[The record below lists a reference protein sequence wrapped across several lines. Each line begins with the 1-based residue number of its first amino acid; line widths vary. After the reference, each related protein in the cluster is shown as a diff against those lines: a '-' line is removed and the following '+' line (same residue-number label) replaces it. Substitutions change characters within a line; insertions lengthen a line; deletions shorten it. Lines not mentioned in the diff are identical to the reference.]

1 MVGTIKKRKI
11 LSTVDVT
18 KESHVAEEFE
28 DLQLD
33 IRPGIKREEILE
45 IVENYDGIIAGDIV
59 DYDLEVFEKSPK
71 LKIITRFGIGVDNV
85 NLEDATESGVI
96 VTNIPGEN
104 AESVAEHAIGLM
116 ISSSKNFYRADDEIR
131 KGNWERSTGRG
142 RELAGK
148 TLGQIGFGNIGSLIA
163 RKCRLAFGMDL
174 LIYDPHVPKHK
185 IESEFGKKCEF
196 EELLRKS
203 DVISINCPLTKETR
217 NMFGK
222 KEFRKMKN
230 SAILVNTARGEIIK
244 EKELVEALKK
254 GEIYASGLDVL
265 REEPAKE
272 NNPLF
277 DLEHVTIT
285 PHSANVTFEAWERI
299 LRKALKEQELAFQG
313 KRPEF
318 ILNEKATEK
327 F

>member
-1 MVGTIKKRKI
+1 M

-18 KESHVAEEFE
+18 KEVHVAEEFE
-28 DLQLD
+28 NIKLD
-33 IRPGIKREEILE
+33 VKPGIKREEILK
-45 IVENYDGIIAGDIV
+45 IVENYEGIIAGDIIE
-59 DYDLEVFEKSPK
+59 YDLEVFEKAPG
-71 LKIITRFGIGVDNV
+71 LRIITRFGIGVDNV
-85 NLEDATESGVI
+85 DLEDATESGVM
-96 VTNIPGEN
+96 VTNVPGEN

-116 ISSSKNFYRADDEIR
+116 ISSSKNFYRADGEIR
-131 KGNWERSTGRG
+131 RGNWRRSTGRG

-148 TLGQIGFGNIGSLIA
+148 TLGQVGFGNIGSLVA

-174 LIYDPHVPKHK
+174 LVYDPYVPKHK

-203 DVISINCPLTKETR
+203 DVISINAPLTEETR
-217 NMFGK
+217 NMFGRRQF
-222 KEFRKMKN
+222 EKMKD

-244 EKELVEALKK
+244 EGELAKALKQ
-254 GEIYASGLDVL
+254 GELYAAGLDVL

-299 LRKALKEQELAFQG
+299 LRKALNEQKLAFQG

-318 ILNEKATEK
+318 LLNEKVMEK
-327 F
+327 L